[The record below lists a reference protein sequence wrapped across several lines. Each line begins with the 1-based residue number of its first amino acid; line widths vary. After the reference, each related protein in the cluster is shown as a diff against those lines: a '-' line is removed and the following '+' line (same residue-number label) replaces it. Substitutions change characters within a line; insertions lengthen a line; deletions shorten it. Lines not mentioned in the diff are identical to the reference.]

1 MSWYLDIEKSFLSLK
16 FVRGFSWFNSFRKV
30 LLNHLPQVGLVNM
43 NALLENL
50 RIFAS
55 VGIMSAKVILLQNI
69 GIL

>member
-16 FVRGFSWFNSFRKV
+16 IVRGFSWFNSFRNV
-30 LLNHLPQVGLVNM
+30 SLNHLPQVGLVNM